1 MQPRI
6 TKTTMT
12 TQSVK
17 IRHLEYTDPQREF
30 WTSDRQFRAFIG
42 GVGSGKTHAGVM
54 EILRQPA
61 GTVGMVCA
69 PTYLMLKDATLRTF
83 NEMMDKTKALKEWK
97 AGDMTATLVN
107 DTVVAFRSAD
117 DPDRLR
123 GPNLGWF
130 YLDEAAMMPPEV
142 WLVMLGRLR
151 RQPGRAWV
159 SSTPRGKNWLYN
171 AFVEN
176 GDDNYHV
183 VYSSSR
189 QNKFLPT
196 TFVDTLQK
204 QYADGFASQEID
216 GKFVDL
222 EAEEAFIPSMML
234 WDVLQEELPPL
245 DRRAPMSIALDAGV
259 SNDTFA
265 LVGVTRHPA
274 RDRKD
279 DVAVRVVK
287 TWVPNGRV
295 LDFNAIEKEIHEILD
310 TFNVIEVA
318 YDPFQLHQMSQRLG
332 QRVWTN
338 EFKQTSARA
347 IADKNLRDMIVG
359 RRLAHNGDQTLRM
372 HVANSKARFDA
383 GGDKLRIVKG
393 NPKDKIDACVALS
406 MATMRCLELNLY

>member
-1 MQPRI
+1 
-6 TKTTMT
+6 MT

-17 IRHLEYTDPQREF
+17 VRHTSHTEPQREF
-30 WTSDRQFRAFIG
+30 WTSDKQFRAFVG

-61 GTVGMVCA
+61 GSVGMVCA

-83 NEMMDKTKALKEWK
+83 NEMCEKTKALKDWK
-97 AGDMTATLVN
+97 AGDMTATLIN

-130 YLDEAAMMPPEV
+130 YLDEAAMMPPDV

-159 SSTPRGKNWLYN
+159 TSTPRGKNWLYN

-189 QNKFLPT
+189 QNKFLPQ

-222 EAEEAFIPSMML
+222 EAEEAFIPSMIL
-234 WDVLQEELPPL
+234 WDVLQEDLPPL
-245 DRRAPMSIALDAGV
+245 DRRTPLCVALDAGV

-265 LVGVTRHPA
+265 LVGVTRHP
-274 RDRKD
+274 DRNRRD
-279 DVAVRVVK
+279 DVAVRLVQVWK
-287 TWVPNGRV
+287 PDGKV
-295 LDFNAIEKEIHEILD
+295 LDFNAIEHQINEIID
-310 TFNVIEVA
+310 RYNVIEIA
-318 YDPFQLHQMSQRLG
+318 YDPYQLHQMSQRLG

-338 EFKQTSARA
+338 EFKQSSARA
-347 IADKNLRDMIVG
+347 IADKNLRDMIIG
-359 RRLAHNGDQTLRM
+359 KRLVHNGDATLRL
-372 HVANSKARFDA
+372 HVANAKAKFDA
-383 GGDKLRIVKG
+383 SGDKLRIVKA
-393 NPKDKIDACVALS
+393 NPKEKIDACVALS
-406 MATMRCLELNLY
+406 MAAMRCLDLNLY